1 MQISL
6 NATAIILGILGAFSL
21 LVGSLYQEV
30 SGGDMT
36 KPWHKRYWWYVWK
49 PWYINTKTLEWK
61 LKWNRVIIQDGFMPL
76 KTKFEVLGFI
86 LILIASLFQLLD

>member
-6 NATAIILGILGAFSL
+6 NIASILLAILGAFSL

-36 KPWHKRYWWYVWK
+36 KPWYKRYWWYVWK
-49 PWYINTKTLEWK
+49 PWYWNSQTHK
-61 LKWNRVIIQDGFMPL
+61 LVIKWNYTVMQEGFMPL
-76 KTKFEVLGFI
+76 KVKFEVLGFI
-86 LILIASLFQLLD
+86 LVLIASLFQLLE